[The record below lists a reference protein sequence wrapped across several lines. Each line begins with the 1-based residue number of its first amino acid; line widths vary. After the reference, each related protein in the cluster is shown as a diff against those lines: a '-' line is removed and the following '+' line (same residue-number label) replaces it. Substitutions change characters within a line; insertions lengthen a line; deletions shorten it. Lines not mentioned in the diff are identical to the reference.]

1 MTIKNRKNWL
11 LKHYFIPVITI
22 YGITYLKYVYP
33 IKSISDLVRKI
44 VICLITILLAAIGV
58 KLLEKLSRKSFTV
71 TEDCLIIKSGALS
84 HKYKYDYINNV
95 KYEKMKRTRS
105 GKYGSQLNLYVGKRQ
120 YIIDSVE
127 FENLE
132 QFVKCLNEKV
142 PVEFI

>member
-1 MTIKNRKNWL
+1 
-11 LKHYFIPVITI
+11 
-22 YGITYLKYVYP
+22 
-33 IKSISDLVRKI
+33 
-44 VICLITILLAAIGV
+44 
-58 KLLEKLSRKSFTV
+58 
-71 TEDCLIIKSGALS
+71 
-84 HKYKYDYINNV
+84 
-95 KYEKMKRTRS
+95 MKRTRS

>member
-33 IKSISDLVRKI
+33 IESISDLVRKI

-71 TEDCLIIKSGALS
+71 TEDCLIIKSGAL
-84 HKYKYDYINNV
+84 
-95 KYEKMKRTRS
+95 
-105 GKYGSQLNLYVGKRQ
+105 
-120 YIIDSVE
+120 
-127 FENLE
+127 
-132 QFVKCLNEKV
+132 
-142 PVEFI
+142 